1 MFENPRNTSSR
12 PSTFLEIIDRSLR
25 LYRANFVPFFAV
37 AAIVQ
42 TPIALLNL
50 AIASQ
55 QQQIIANLG
64 ITPSGSISPN
74 QAQALAQQLIGPL
87 PGSLFVSLL
96 VTVFSAFL
104 QMIVLYA
111 PVSYVLSE
119 TYLGPPVAMADAF
132 PAVGQRVR

>member
-1 MFENPRNTSSR
+1 MLEKPRNTSSR
-12 PSTFLEIIDRSLR
+12 PNT
-25 LYRANFVPFFAV
+25 FFAV

-64 ITPSGSISPN
+64 ITPGTTSISPN

-87 PGSLFVSLL
+87 AGSLFVSLL
-96 VTVFSAFL
+96 VTVFSVFL

-111 PVSYVLSE
+111 PVSYVVSE
-119 TYLGPPVAMADAF
+119 TYQG
-132 PAVGQRVR
+132 R

>member
-1 MFENPRNTSSR
+1 MLAKPTNHPSR
-12 PSTFLEIIDRSLR
+12 PSTFLEMIDRSLR

-64 ITPSGSISPN
+64 ITPGSTSISPN

-87 PGSLFVSLL
+87 AGSLFVSLL
-96 VTVFSAFL
+96 VTVFSVFL

-111 PVSYVLSE
+111 PVSYIVSE
-119 TYLGPPVAMADAF
+119 TYLGRTAAMGDAF
-132 PAVGQRVR
+132 

>member
-1 MFENPRNTSSR
+1 TFDILTANDHAEFITAKLTQRVQSMLEKPRNISSR

-50 AIASQ
+50 AVASQ

-64 ITPSGSISPN
+64 ITPGSTSISPN

-87 PGSLFVSLL
+87 AGSLFVSLL

-104 QMIVLYA
+104 
-111 PVSYVLSE
+111 
-119 TYLGPPVAMADAF
+119 
-132 PAVGQRVR
+132 